1 MSLAGAR
8 DLGCALTAA
17 KRLDIGGGQGISMV
31 VERLEWRG
39 QVEGPGVLLTTKDTK
54 AHEGLREVRLENS
67 LRDALP

>member
-39 QVEGPGVLLTTKDTK
+39 K
-54 AHEGLREVRLENS
+54 S
-67 LRDALP
+67 RDPEFY